1 MLKQATT
8 QDHEAE
14 MVLLAKIVWK
24 DITSYKGFSFDGKFP
39 PGCQQESV
47 PSCLKTL
54 VPMILNGVDLQCQDS
69 TDSQASLTISQTL
82 RFNFSKHTLAT
93 VKSRHSLEREPP
105 LPLYM

>member
-1 MLKQATT
+1 MKLYMNFEEGIQEILKQATT

-14 MVLLAKIVWK
+14 MVLLAKAAKIVRK
-24 DITSYKGFSFDGKFP
+24 DITSYKGYSFDGKFP

-54 VPMILNGVDLQCQDS
+54 VSMILNGVDLQCQDS

-82 RFNFSKHTLAT
+82 LQ
-93 VKSRHSLEREPP
+93 
-105 LPLYM
+105 